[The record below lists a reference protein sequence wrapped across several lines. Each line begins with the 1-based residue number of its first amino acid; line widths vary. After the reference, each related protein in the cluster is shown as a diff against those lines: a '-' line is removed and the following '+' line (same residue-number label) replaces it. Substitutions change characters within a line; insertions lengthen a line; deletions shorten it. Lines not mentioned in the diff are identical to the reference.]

1 MSIAIELTR
10 AVPAPGE
17 DGDGAAPAVDAVGV
31 GVFADALDGDAPTDA
46 PTDVPAHAGLPAGLD
61 PAFLAGQ
68 GFTGKPGQTAVVP
81 GPDGRVL
88 VALGL
93 GPSGEADVATYRKAA
108 AALARAASR
117 HTHLAIDLLDTVPE
131 RLARPDVAQALA
143 EGVILGA
150 YRYTA
155 LKSDPERSHLESL
168 TVVGKGGKR
177 VQAALE
183 RGRGVAE
190 AVSLA
195 RDLVNQPG
203 GTLTPTAFATRAED
217 LAGLRGFDIEVLDR
231 AAIEEQE
238 MGGLLGVNRGS
249 VEEPRFVKLSWEP
262 ERPRGTVAL
271 VGKGITFDSG
281 GLSLKTSDSMIGM
294 KGDMAG
300 AAAILATFSALD
312 AVQPPVRVLGYLPLT
327 DNMPGGD
334 ATRVGDVLR
343 IRNGT
348 TVEVLNTDAEGRL
361 VLADALSLASE
372 DQPDAIV
379 DLATLTGACMV
390 ALGTRIAGLM
400 GNHEGFTGQVR
411 AAADA
416 EAEPVWPLPLPPDMR
431 RQIDSDVADIKNVA
445 GARWGGA
452 LVAGVF
458 LEEFVADGIPWAH
471 LDIAGPAD
479 AAEEDAETR
488 KGGTGFGVRTLL
500 RLLSDFRKPAKA
512 DKPVKADRAAK
523 AEG

>member
-10 AVPAPGE
+10 ALPAPGGA
-17 DGDGAAPAVDAVGV
+17 DGGEEEPAPGTPPDAVGV
-31 GVFADALDGDAPTDA
+31 GVFAGDLDGD
-46 PTDVPAHAGLPAGLD
+46 GLD
-61 PAFLAGQ
+61 DRLDAAFLRSQ
-68 GFTGKPGQTAVVP
+68 GFAGKPGQACVVP
-81 GPDGRVL
+81 GPDGQVV

-93 GPSGEADVATYRKAA
+93 GAEADATSATYRRAA
-108 AALARAASR
+108 AALARSSTR
-117 HTHLAIDLLDTVPE
+117 QTHLGLDVLDRVPE
-131 RLARPDVAQALA
+131 GLDKPDVAQALA
-143 EGVILGA
+143 EGVVLGA

-155 LKSDPERSHLESL
+155 LKSDPERSHIESL
-168 TVVGKGGKR
+168 TVVGRGGKR
-177 VQAALE
+177 VRSSLD
-183 RGRGVAE
+183 RGRAVGE
-190 AVSLA
+190 AVRVA

-203 GTLTPTAFATRAED
+203 GTLTPSAFASRAEELAD
-217 LAGLRGFDIEVLDR
+217 LKGFDVEVLDKS
-231 AAIEEQE
+231 AIEAEE

-249 VEEPRFVKLSWEP
+249 TEEPRFVKLSW
-262 ERPRGTVAL
+262 RPAGSSRGTVAL

-281 GLSLKTSDSMIGM
+281 GLSLKTADGMIGM

-300 AAAILATFSALD
+300 AAAVLAAFSALD
-312 AVQPPVRVLGYLPLT
+312 AVQPAVEVRGYLPLT

-372 DQPDAIV
+372 DGPDVIV

-390 ALGTRIAGLM
+390 ALGMKIAGLM
-400 GNHEGFTGQVR
+400 GNHRGFVDQVR

-416 EAEPVWPLPLPPDMR
+416 EGEPVWPLPLPPEMR
-431 RQIDSDVADIKNVA
+431 SELDSDVADIKNVS
-445 GARWGGA
+445 GKRWGGA
-452 LVAGVF
+452 SIAGVF
-458 LEEFVADGIPWAH
+458 LQEFVGDGIPWVH

-479 AAEEDAETR
+479 SSEDDGLTR

-500 RLLSDFRKPAKA
+500 HLLSTFRRPAKA
-512 DKPVKADRAAK
+512 TA
-523 AEG
+523 

>member
-1 MSIAIELTR
+1 MPPIAIELVR
-10 AVPAPGE
+10 ALP
-17 DGDGAAPAVDAVGV
+17 DAATAVGV
-31 GVFADALDGDAPTDA
+31 GVFADRLDGGEA
-46 PTDVPAHAGLPAGLD
+46 PAGID
-61 PAFLAGQ
+61 PGFLATQ
-68 GFTGKPGQTAVVP
+68 GFTGKVGQTCVLP
-81 GPDGRVL
+81 GEGGRLV

-93 GPSGEADVATYRKAA
+93 GPEADLTVAAYRTAA
-108 AALARAASR
+108 AGLARAASR
-117 HTHLAIDLLDTVPE
+117 CPHVAIDVLDTVPE
-131 RLARPDVAQALA
+131 RLARRDVAQAVA
-143 EGVILGA
+143 EGILLGA

-168 TVVGKGGKR
+168 AVVGTGGAKVR
-177 VQAALE
+177 AGLA
-183 RGRGVAE
+183 RGQVVAE
-190 AVSLA
+190 AVCLA

-203 GTLTPTAFATRAED
+203 GSLTPTAFATRAEEVG
-217 LAGLRGFDIEVLDR
+217 ALRHFGVQVLDR
-231 AAIEEQE
+231 DAIEEE
-238 MGGLLGVNRGS
+238 KLGGLLGVNRGS
-249 VEEPRFVKLSWEP
+249 DEEPRFVKLSWAP
-262 ERPRGTVAL
+262 ERARGTVAL

-281 GLSLKTSDSMIGM
+281 GLSLKTTEGMVGM

-300 AAAILATFSALD
+300 AAAVLATFSALD
-312 AVQPPVRVLGYLPLT
+312 ALQPPVRVRGYLPLT

-361 VLADALSLASE
+361 VLADGLSLASE
-372 DQPDAIV
+372 DKPDAIV

-390 ALGTRIAGLM
+390 ALGTKVAGVM
-400 GNHEGFTGQVR
+400 GNHEGFIDAVR

-416 EAEPVWPLPLPPDMR
+416 AGEPMWTLPLPAEMR

-452 LVAGVF
+452 LIAGLF
-458 LEEFVADGIPWAH
+458 LKEFVADGIPWAH

-479 AAEEDAETR
+479 ASEEDAETR

-500 RLLSDFRKPAKA
+500 ELLAGFRKPATA
-512 DKPVKADRAAK
+512 TPATDA
-523 AEG
+523 G